1 MAPLCLGAMHG
12 TWNLGE
18 GRKVNLFIFLLKYR
32 NFSGGSDSQEST
44 CNAGYP
50 SSIPGLK
57 RSPGEENGYPLQHS
71 CLKNSMGRGASQAI
85 VLGVAELDRAE

>member
-57 RSPGEENGYPLQHS
+57 RSPEEGMAIHS
-71 CLKNSMGRGASQAI
+71 S
-85 VLGVAELDRAE
+85 VLAWRIPWAEDPGGVQSIGSHRVRHD